1 LFRYNPR
8 VLAVTLQEQLN
19 AFRASAPI
27 HSLRHDGVEW
37 TYRAVG
43 SGTHGLL
50 LLPGAVGSGEA
61 FFTLTPFLVDTHRL
75 LAIAYPQ
82 VDSLA
87 RLLDGLR
94 AILDR
99 EGLESTDMVGG
110 SFGGLVAQAFLRRFP
125 QRTRRIVL
133 SASGPARVERAA
145 SNAKWSRRV
154 GRLPIGVSR
163 ALLRAIV
170 RGSLK
175 KVTAERGFW
184 RGFYRRAI
192 DAVSRDDLVARY
204 ALSADIDRHGPPSL
218 AAVPEWRGAI
228 MILEGDADRISR
240 GSSRQALRS
249 LFPDAQ
255 LKTFAGAGHAISIE
269 RRDQWTAAV
278 TGFLRS

>member
-1 LFRYNPR
+1 

-19 AFRASAPI
+19 AFYASAP
-27 HSLRHDGVEW
+27 SRSFRHDGVEW
-37 TYRAVG
+37 TYRATG
-43 SGTHGLL
+43 SGTQGLL
-50 LLPGAVGSGEA
+50 LLPGAVGNGEA
-61 FFTLTPFLVDTHRL
+61 FFTLTPFLVETHRL

-99 EGLESTDMVGG
+99 EGLESTDIVGG

-133 SASGPARVERAA
+133 SASGPAKVERAA
-145 SNAKWSRRV
+145 SNAKWSRRI

-163 ALLRAIV
+163 VLLRAIV
-170 RGSLK
+170 RAALK
-175 KVTAERGFW
+175 PVTVDREFW
-184 RGFYRRAI
+184 AGFYRRAI
-192 DAVSRDDLVARY
+192 DAVSRDELVARY

-218 AAVPEWRGAI
+218 AALPEWRGAI
-228 MILEGDADRISR
+228 LILEGDADRISR

-255 LKTFAGAGHAISIE
+255 VKTFAGAGHAISIE
-269 RRDQWTAAV
+269 RRDDWTAAV
-278 TGFLRS
+278 TRFLRS